1 MSFVRRPERLRRAAG
16 TERGSVLVEF
26 SFVFA
31 LFMLVIYALITFGMI
46 LATKNSLT
54 HAAAEGARSA
64 IGAVDDPLTP
74 TVDERVETAKSQVAD
89 SLKWFGS
96 KYQPGDTSAS
106 VARCSPSDPV
116 DLSDCITVTVT
127 YPYESRPI
135 VPPAPGL
142 GLVTPSEFT
151 STAVVRLS

>member
-1 MSFVRRPERLRRAAG
+1 MIFVRRPERLQRTARD
-16 TERGSVLVEF
+16 ERGSVLVEF

-64 IGAVDDPLTP
+64 IGTADDPATP
-74 TVDERVETAKSQVAD
+74 AVDERVQRAKAQVAD

-96 KYQPGDTSAS
+96 RYQAGDTNAS
-106 VARCSPSDPV
+106 VARCDPSNPL

-127 YPYESRPI
+127 YPYASRPI

-142 GLVTPSEFT
+142 GLVTPDSFT
-151 STAVVRLS
+151 STAVVQLS